1 MFDAS
6 AIRHLTYAE
15 LEAAL
20 PTALDSP
27 KNEGALELIVRRPAL
42 GRRDVL
48 DAGELDVTTGL
59 VGDTWNIRSSTRTA
73 DGSPH
78 PDMQI
83 NVMNSRV
90 IAMIAG
96 EKTRWGL
103 AGDQLY
109 VDYDISAENVPP
121 GTQLAIGTAVIEV
134 TAQPHTGCIKFVQRF
149 GVDAMKF
156 VNSPQGRAL
165 HLRGINARVVVPGR
179 IHTGDRVR
187 KLPRTQTSELRTQNR
202 TRNSEHELGTENP
215 EL

>member
-1 MFDAS
+1 MFDAP
-6 AIRHLTYAE
+6 AIRHLTHAE

-20 PTALDSP
+20 SAALTSP
-27 KNEGALELIVRRPAL
+27 KDEGTLELIVRRPAP
-42 GRRDVL
+42 GRRDVQE
-48 DAGELDVTTGL
+48 AGELDLTTGL
-59 VGDTWNIRSSTRTA
+59 VGDTWNIRASTRTP

-96 EKTRWGL
+96 EKSRWGL

-109 VDYDISAENVPP
+109 VDYDLSAENVPA

-202 TRNSEHELGTENP
+202 TPNSEHELETENP
-215 EL
+215 EP

>member
-1 MFDAS
+1 MLDAAS
-6 AIRHLTYAE
+6 PNHLTLTE

-20 PTALDSP
+20 PAALTSP
-27 KNEGALELIVRRPAL
+27 TDDGTLELIVRRPAV

-48 DAGELDVTTGL
+48 DAGELDLATGL

-73 DGSPH
+73 DRSPH

-96 EKTRWGL
+96 ERTRWGL

-109 VDYDISAENVPP
+109 IDFDISEANVPP
-121 GTQLAIGTAVIEV
+121 GTRLAIGSAVIEV
-134 TAQPHTGCIKFVQRF
+134 TAQPHTGCGKFVQRF

-156 VNSPQGRAL
+156 VNSPRGREL
-165 HLRGINARVVVPGR
+165 HLRGINARVIVPGR
-179 IHTGDRVR
+179 IRTGDRVR
-187 KLPRTQTSELRTQNR
+187 KIPAASAA
-202 TRNSEHELGTENP
+202 
-215 EL
+215 

>member
-1 MFDAS
+1 MFDAVTPRQFS
-6 AIRHLTYAE
+6 LEE

-20 PTALDSP
+20 PAALQSP
-27 KNEGALELIVRRPAL
+27 KDEGTLELIVRRPAI

-48 DAGELDVTTGL
+48 DAGELDATTGL
-59 VGDTWNIRSSTRTA
+59 VGDTWNIRHSRRTT

-109 VDYDISAENVPP
+109 VDLDISEANLPP
-121 GTQLAIGTAVIEV
+121 GTRLAIGAAVIEV
-134 TAQPHTGCIKFVQRF
+134 TAQPHTGCAKFLQRF
-149 GVDAMKF
+149 GADATSF
-156 VNSPQGRAL
+156 VNSPRGREL
-165 HLRGINARVVVPGR
+165 NLRGINARVVVPGR
-179 IHTGDRVR
+179 IQTGDKVR
-187 KLPRTQTSELRTQNR
+187 KLRS
-202 TRNSEHELGTENP
+202 
-215 EL
+215 

>member
-1 MFDAS
+1 MFEAPHV
-6 AIRHLTYAE
+6 RHLTLAE

-20 PTALDSP
+20 PTALTSP
-27 KNEGALELIVRRPAL
+27 ADEGTLDLIVRRPAV

-48 DAGELDVTTGL
+48 DAGELDVATGL
-59 VGDTWNIRSSTRTA
+59 VGDTWNIRASTRTS

-96 EKTRWGL
+96 EKSRWGL

-121 GTQLAIGTAVIEV
+121 GAQLAIGAAVIEV

-156 VNSPQGRAL
+156 VNSAQGRAL
-165 HLRGINARVVVPGR
+165 HLRGLNARVVVPGR
-179 IHTGDRVR
+179 IQSGDSVR
-187 KLPRTQTSELRTQNR
+187 KV
-202 TRNSEHELGTENP
+202 
-215 EL
+215 

>member
-1 MFDAS
+1 MFDAQP
-6 AIRHLTYAE
+6 IRHLTYAE
-15 LEAAL
+15 MEAAL
-20 PTALDSP
+20 ATTLTSPTD
-27 KNEGALELIVRRPAL
+27 EGTLELIVRRPAL

-48 DAGELDVTTGL
+48 ETAELDLTAGL
-59 VGDTWNIRSSTRTA
+59 VGDTWNIRTSTRTA

-109 VDYDISAENVPP
+109 IDLDLSADNLPP
-121 GTQLAIGTAVIEV
+121 GTQLAIGSAVIEV
-134 TAQPHTGCIKFVQRF
+134 TAQPHSGCVKFVQRF
-149 GVDAMKF
+149 GIDATKF
-156 VNSPQGRAL
+156 VNAPQRRAL

-179 IHTGDRVR
+179 IRTGDRVR
-187 KLPRTQTSELRTQNR
+187 KRR
-202 TRNSEHELGTENP
+202 
-215 EL
+215 

>member
-1 MFDAS
+1 MPDATTPN
-6 AIRHLTYAE
+6 HLTLAE

-20 PTALDSP
+20 PAALQSP
-27 KNEGALELIVRRPAL
+27 KDEGTLELIVRRPAV

-48 DAGELDVTTGL
+48 DAGELDPATGL
-59 VGDTWNIRSSTRTA
+59 VGDTWNIRSSTRTT

-96 EKTRWGL
+96 GKTRWGL

-109 VDYDISAENVPP
+109 VDLDISAANLPP
-121 GTQLAIGTAVIEV
+121 GTQLAIGSAVIEV
-134 TAQPHTGCIKFVQRF
+134 TAQPHTGCAKFVQRF

-156 VNSPQGRAL
+156 VNSPKGREL
-165 HLRGINARVVVPGR
+165 RLRGINARVVVPGR
-179 IHTGDRVR
+179 IQTGDRVK
-187 KLPRTQTSELRTQNR
+187 KLLP
-202 TRNSEHELGTENP
+202 P
-215 EL
+215 

>member
-1 MFDAS
+1 MFEAPHV
-6 AIRHLTYAE
+6 RHLTLAE
-15 LEAAL
+15 LEVAL
-20 PTALDSP
+20 HTALTSP
-27 KNEGALELIVRRPAL
+27 KDEGTLELIVRRPAV

-48 DAGELDVTTGL
+48 DAGELDVATGL
-59 VGDTWNIRSSTRTA
+59 VGDTWNIRASIRTS

-83 NVMNSRV
+83 NIMNSRV

-96 EKTRWGL
+96 EKSRWGL

-121 GTQLAIGTAVIEV
+121 GTQLAIGAAVIEV

-165 HLRGINARVVVPGR
+165 HLRGLNARVVVPGR
-179 IHTGDRVR
+179 IQSGDSVR
-187 KLPRTQTSELRTQNR
+187 KV
-202 TRNSEHELGTENP
+202 
-215 EL
+215 